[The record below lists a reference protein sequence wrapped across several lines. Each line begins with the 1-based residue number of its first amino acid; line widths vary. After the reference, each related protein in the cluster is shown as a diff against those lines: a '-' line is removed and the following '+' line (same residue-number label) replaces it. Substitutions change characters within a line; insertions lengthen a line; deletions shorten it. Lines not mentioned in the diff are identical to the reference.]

1 MSRKEHENV
10 TFKQYLDYQILGI
23 KVFLT
28 LLTSVGHS
36 SILRHFYFFSKMDL
50 VGCTSLGTIGLLQHG
65 HFHQSSVRGLPK
77 HLVELFGI
85 VRLKEKYDLGKAQN
99 EFHFQTHIDGSF
111 DI

>member
-23 KVFLT
+23 KVF
-28 LLTSVGHS
+28 LTSVGHS

-65 HFHQSSVRGLPK
+65 HFHQSS
-77 HLVELFGI
+77 E
-85 VRLKEKYDLGKAQN
+85 
-99 EFHFQTHIDGSF
+99 
-111 DI
+111 